1 MTQTD
6 KYKTLAALI
15 RGYFT
20 AYINGIYDAMN
31 KQNDGKITPL
41 TMKTLAMEHYENMV
55 GGFNDTMFFIIS
67 QLNYSL
73 NEIEKKLKAM
83 DAGNTS
89 LFELMR
95 MACRT
100 DEMFEAMTTEY
111 KRNVTAI
118 LEGRFTKAME
128 HFKNYTR
135 NGTEDPVGNELAIRL
150 LVRTVMTAYTM
161 GIREAKTGKATL
173 RQATL
178 IGLLTENMTLILHD
192 KPLDTAK
199 TDRINTMDEYIRYVC
214 GTDENIYAMMDEMNV
229 TYENIIKNEGI
240 ISNDDMAN

>member
-73 NEIEKKLKAM
+73 DEIEKQLKAM
-83 DAGNTS
+83 GAGNTS

-118 LEGRFTKAME
+118 LEGRFTKAVE

-161 GIREAKTGKATL
+161 GICEAKTGKATL

-178 IGLLTENMTLILHD
+178 IGLLTENITLILHD